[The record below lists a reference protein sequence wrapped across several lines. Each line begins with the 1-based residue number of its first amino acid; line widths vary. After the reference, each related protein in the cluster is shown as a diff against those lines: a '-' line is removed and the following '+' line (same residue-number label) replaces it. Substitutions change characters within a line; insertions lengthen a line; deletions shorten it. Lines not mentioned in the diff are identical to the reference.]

1 MAAAAAAPGGA
12 SPGLA
17 AGERLVCVDK
27 NVASPKLYVLEPW
40 IADLLV
46 NYEQQEERE
55 NFLAG
60 QVVQV
65 LSDSTAAGQPE
76 VHQDAVVQVSDGSC
90 YIRVVITAEALQAEE
105 NAHLQL
111 RLSSLNCRIIVLQ
124 KYTVCFQDEA
134 RLVSALRSGS
144 SLFLYLAVLPAL
156 LPASSCSQELKA
168 GGGLRVLPHSPAVHR
183 AAHAEAEDGIIRR
196 ESRPL
201 CGEEDKGALAE
212 ETPVG
217 SLFLPVVGS
226 TAAWVSPAQL
236 ILQPWRSNT
245 GDPQGLQSVLLQGRN
260 LAVRNAASSEPS
272 VSQLI
277 DAIGQNQLEI
287 LKENAEECL
296 DLWKSK
302 EKPVTVED
310 EVPITQWEAE
320 RKKEGEDVFMVPV
333 SALVI
338 PPEQEAVVCDSSEA
352 ASAGYTETSQAAPGK
367 SSDDKTVPGDQSVV
381 SQISFCLHSRGAP
394 ALGSSSWPPMNA
406 PDPIQPLVS
415 STVGSAHLLGLSGG
429 GAASPTLSDSLEGS
443 LDNPWNRLPSLSL
456 TPSSSD
462 EKTFQA
468 DPPLKTQKDVAAD
481 SNTTDLLEVCS
492 QSSPESLPQG
502 EPAQISSPSLLRC
515 YSNPSPAE
523 SSTSEAASAAGAAR
537 GALCAD
543 QGPQG
548 SRGTQA
554 TLPTLSPVFPVL
566 PSSSLQLPPGR
577 IPHREQACSSGTASS
592 TDVLKPGL
600 AHTRTKGG
608 ETVGAKRKLVEEDE
622 QAPSGQQ
629 HLPGTSKGRG
639 RGRSKRLVLTSSGGA
654 KKSRKETR
662 LQRRKELEEK
672 EEEEMEKEEEEEEQA
687 SPARAGPS
695 SRLEQCTAP
704 EPFVERPPQYQYE
717 APSPELC
724 QQVQS
729 IRISKAM
736 LKWACWILTEEDE
749 DS

>member
-1 MAAAAAAPGGA
+1 MAAAAAPPGGA

-46 NYEQQEERE
+46 NYEQVDERE
-55 NFLAG
+55 NYLAG
-60 QVVQV
+60 QVVRV
-65 LSDSTAAGQPE
+65 LSDSGAAGQPGLL
-76 VHQDAVVQVSDGSC
+76 QDAVVQVSDGSC
-90 YIRVVITAEALQAEE
+90 FIRVVITAEALQAEE

-134 RLVSALRSGS
+134 RLEDCE
-144 SLFLYLAVLPAL
+144 FYLTAQQFIVLPMQRQRME
-156 LPASSCSQELKA
+156 SSDGNQDPSVMKKIKELW
-168 GGGLRVLPHSPAVHR
+168 L
-183 AAHAEAEDGIIRR
+183 
-196 ESRPL
+196 
-201 CGEEDKGALAE
+201 
-212 ETPVG
+212 
-217 SLFLPVVGS
+217 
-226 TAAWVSPAQL
+226 
-236 ILQPWRSNT
+236 
-245 GDPQGLQSVLLQGRN
+245 RN
-260 LAVRNAASSEPS
+260 LAVRNAPSSEPS

-296 DLWKSK
+296 DLRKSK
-302 EKPVTVED
+302 EKPETVED

-320 RKKEGEDVFMVPV
+320 RKKEQGEDVFMAPV

-338 PPEQEAVVCDSSEA
+338 PPEEEAVVCDSSEA
-352 ASAGYTETSQAAPGK
+352 VSAGYTDTSQAAPGK
-367 SSDDKTVPGDQSVV
+367 SSDDRTVPGELSVV
-381 SQISFCLHSRGAP
+381 SQISSCLHSSSAP
-394 ALGSSSWPPMNA
+394 ALGSSSWRPMNA

-415 STVGSAHLLGLSGG
+415 STVGSAHLPGFSGG

-443 LDNPWNRLPSLSL
+443 LDNPWNGMPSLSL

-462 EKTFQA
+462 EKTFQP

-492 QSSPESLPQG
+492 QSSPEGSPQG
-502 EPAQISSPSLLRC
+502 GPAETSSPSLLRC

-523 SSTSEAASAAGAAR
+523 ISTSEAASAAEAAW

-543 QGPQG
+543 QRLQR
-548 SRGTQA
+548 SRGSQA

-566 PSSSLQLPPGR
+566 PSSSLQSPPGR

-592 TDVLKPGL
+592 TEALKPGL
-600 AHTRTKGG
+600 AHAKTKGG
-608 ETVGAKRKLVEEDE
+608 GTVGAKRKVVEEDE
-622 QAPSGQQ
+622 QASSGQQ
-629 HLPGTSKGRG
+629 HLPGTSKRRG
-639 RGRSKRLVLTSSGGA
+639 RDKGKRSVLMSSQGA
-654 KKSRKETR
+654 KKSRKETG
-662 LQRRKELEEK
+662 LQRRKKFEEEEK
-672 EEEEMEKEEEEEEQA
+672 EEEKEEEEEEQA
-687 SPARAGPS
+687 SPARSGPS
-695 SRLEQCTAP
+695 SRPEQCRAP
-704 EPFVERPPQYQYE
+704 EPFVERPSQYQYE

-736 LKWACWILTEEDE
+736 LKWACWILAEEED
-749 DS
+749 S

>member
-1 MAAAAAAPGGA
+1 MSSPVWETCRRPGTLQ
-12 SPGLA
+12 SCECPPPLSQQDA
-17 AGERLVCVDK
+17 AGPVCPQQRGFLSTKPLGWVLAENLVCVDK

-46 NYEQQEERE
+46 NYEQVDERE

-60 QVVQV
+60 QVVRI
-65 LSDSTAAGQPE
+65 LSDSSAAGQPGLL
-76 VHQDAVVQVSDGSC
+76 QDAVVQVSDGSC

-134 RLVSALRSGS
+134 RLEDCE
-144 SLFLYLAVLPAL
+144 FYLTAQQFIVLPMQRQRME
-156 LPASSCSQELKA
+156 SSDGNQDPSVVKKIKELW
-168 GGGLRVLPHSPAVHR
+168 L
-183 AAHAEAEDGIIRR
+183 
-196 ESRPL
+196 
-201 CGEEDKGALAE
+201 
-212 ETPVG
+212 
-217 SLFLPVVGS
+217 
-226 TAAWVSPAQL
+226 
-236 ILQPWRSNT
+236 
-245 GDPQGLQSVLLQGRN
+245 RN
-260 LAVRNAASSEPS
+260 LAVRNAPSSEPS

-320 RKKEGEDVFMVPV
+320 RKEQGEDVFMVPV

-338 PPEQEAVVCDSSEA
+338 PPEEEAVVCDSSEA
-352 ASAGYTETSQAAPGK
+352 VSAGYTDTSQVAPGK
-367 SSDDKTVPGDQSVV
+367 SSDDRTVPGDPSVV
-381 SQISFCLHSRGAP
+381 SQISSCLHSSSAP

-415 STVGSAHLLGLSGG
+415 STVGSTHLPGLSGG
-429 GAASPTLSDSLEGS
+429 GAASPTFSDSLEGS
-443 LDNPWNRLPSLSL
+443 LDNPWNGMPSLSL

-462 EKTFQA
+462 EKTFQS

-492 QSSPESLPQG
+492 QSSPEGSPRG
-502 EPAQISSPSLLRC
+502 EPAQTSSPSLLRC
-515 YSNPSPAE
+515 YSNPSLAE
-523 SSTSEAASAAGAAR
+523 ISTSEAVSAAEAAWD
-537 GALCAD
+537 ALCAD
-543 QGPQG
+543 QSLQR
-548 SRGTQA
+548 SRGSQP

-566 PSSSLQLPPGR
+566 PSSSLQSPPGR

-592 TDVLKPGL
+592 TEALKPGL
-600 AHTRTKGG
+600 AHARTKPG

-622 QAPSGQQ
+622 QASSEQQ
-629 HLPGTSKGRG
+629 HLPGTSKRRG
-639 RGRSKRLVLTSSGGA
+639 RGTHKGMVLKSSRGA
-654 KKSRKETR
+654 KKSRKETG
-662 LQRRKELEEK
+662 LQSRKELEE
-672 EEEEMEKEEEEEEQA
+672 EEEEEEEQA

-695 SRLEQCTAP
+695 SRPEQRSAQ
-704 EPFVERPPQYQYE
+704 EPLMERPPQYE
-717 APSPELC
+717 APSPSSASRYNLSGSQRQC
-724 QQVQS
+724 
-729 IRISKAM
+729 
-736 LKWACWILTEEDE
+736 
-749 DS
+749 

>member
-17 AGERLVCVDK
+17 AGERLVCADK
-27 NVASPKLYVLEPW
+27 NVASSKLYVLEPW

-46 NYEQQEERE
+46 NYEQQDERE

-60 QVVQV
+60 QVVRV
-65 LSDSTAAGQPE
+65 LSDSTADGQPE
-76 VHQDAVVQVSDGSC
+76 VLQDAVVQVSDGSC

-134 RLVSALRSGS
+134 RLEDCE
-144 SLFLYLAVLPAL
+144 FYLTAQQFIVLPMQRQRME
-156 LPASSCSQELKA
+156 SSDGNQDPSVVKKIKELW
-168 GGGLRVLPHSPAVHR
+168 L
-183 AAHAEAEDGIIRR
+183 
-196 ESRPL
+196 
-201 CGEEDKGALAE
+201 
-212 ETPVG
+212 
-217 SLFLPVVGS
+217 
-226 TAAWVSPAQL
+226 
-236 ILQPWRSNT
+236 
-245 GDPQGLQSVLLQGRN
+245 RN

-296 DLWKSK
+296 DLWKPK

-320 RKKEGEDVFMVPV
+320 RKKEQGEDVFMVPA

-338 PPEQEAVVCDSSEA
+338 PPEQEAVVCASSEA
-352 ASAGYTETSQAAPGK
+352 ASAGYTDTSQAAPGK
-367 SSDDKTVPGDQSVV
+367 SSDDKTVPGDQSIV

-443 LDNPWNRLPSLSL
+443 LDNPWNRMPSLSL
-456 TPSSSD
+456 TPGSSD
-462 EKTFQA
+462 EKTFQP

-502 EPAQISSPSLLRC
+502 EPAQVSSPSLLRC

-523 SSTSEAASAAGAAR
+523 SSTSEAAAAAGAAQ

-548 SRGTQA
+548 SRGSQA

-566 PSSSLQLPPGR
+566 PSSSLQLLPDK

-592 TDVLKPGL
+592 TDVSKPGL
-600 AHTRTKGG
+600 AHARTKGG

-622 QAPSGQQ
+622 QAHSGQQ

-639 RGRSKRLVLTSSGGA
+639 RGRSKRLVLTSSWGA

-662 LQRRKELEEK
+662 LQHRKELEE
-672 EEEEMEKEEEEEEQA
+672 EEEEKEEMEKEEEEEQA

-695 SRLEQCTAP
+695 SRPEQCTAP